1 MELDFRI
8 WNGFRMIHGE
18 ELRLLT
24 EEMFIKIGNFY
35 ENKDVIEKYNL
46 SIE

>member
-8 WNGFRMIHGE
+8 WNGFRIMHEE

-24 EEMFIKIGNFY
+24 EEIFIKSDILNNIVTIFVY
-35 ENKDVIEKYNL
+35 QE
-46 SIE
+46 